1 MNKHSLIYAT
11 LLTVLSACSGGTV
24 GSADKPV
31 LLASIEPEAVIIKE
45 IAGPSYNVV
54 TLLDRSNDPETFEPG
69 TAKLRESSR
78 ASVYFATGL
87 LPFEGK
93 IIEMLPDSIDVFVV
107 SKNIPLITG
116 SHGDEHTHD
125 ADPHIFN
132 SFVNLQTVAT
142 NICQHLSKLN
152 PDSTSAY
159 KHRCQALNASLDE
172 QSSALDSLLRG
183 RAFGVW
189 HPSLSYLARDYGMQQ
204 IAVGIENKESGTRQM
219 RQAIDLLRQNN
230 VNVVF
235 YEDNGQRPRV
245 EAIASGAGARAIE
258 LRLLGP
264 DFINQLNQA
273 ANEIVRP

>member
-11 LLTVLSACSGGTV
+11 LLTVLSACSGG
-24 GSADKPV
+24 SASRYDKPV
-31 LLASIEPEAVIIKE
+31 LLASIEPEAVVLKE
-45 IAGPSYNVV
+45 IAGPGYDVV
-54 TLLDRSNDPETFEPG
+54 TLLDRGNDPETFEPG

-87 LPFEGK
+87 LPFEEK
-93 IIEMLPDSIDVFVV
+93 IIEMLPDSINVFVV

-116 SHGDEHTHD
+116 SHGDKHNHD

-132 SFVNLQTVAT
+132 SFVNLQVVAS
-142 NICQHLSKLN
+142 NICQHLSELN
-152 PDSTSAY
+152 PDSAAVY
-159 KHRCQALNASLDE
+159 DERCQTLNAQFE
-172 QSSALDSLLRG
+172 EKSSALDSLLRG

-189 HPSLSYLARDYGMQQ
+189 HPSLSYLARDYGMLQ
-204 IAVGIENKESGTRQM
+204 IAVGVENKESGTRQM
-219 RQAIDLLRQNN
+219 RQAIDMLRENS
-230 VNVVF
+230 VNVIF
-235 YEDNGQRPRV
+235 YEDEGQRARV

-258 LRLLGP
+258 LRLLSS